1 MALMDKVTKLTAS
14 RGKRLVLGP
23 NIFNCEMRDDSDG
36 LGPYITAWSV
46 AELGAVPTLADGFTA
61 DELRATIR
69 TELPPTPP
77 PPGLDPNYDWGPK
90 FVEIIG
96 TD

>member
-1 MALMDKVTKLTAS
+1 MALMDKIVTLTAS

-23 NIFNCEMRDDSDG
+23 DVYNCEVHDDSDG
-36 LGPYITAWSV
+36 LDPYITAWSV
-46 AELGAVPTLADGFTA
+46 VELGPVPTQADGFTA

-77 PPGLDPNYDWGPK
+77 PPGFDPNYSWGPT
-90 FVEIIG
+90 FVEVMG